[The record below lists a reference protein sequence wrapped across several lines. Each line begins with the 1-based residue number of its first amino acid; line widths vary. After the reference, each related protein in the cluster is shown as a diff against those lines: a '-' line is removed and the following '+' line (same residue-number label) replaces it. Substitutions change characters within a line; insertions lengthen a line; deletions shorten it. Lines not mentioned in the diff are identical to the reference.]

1 MDVRQAQ
8 SPPSP
13 KLPLAFAPA
22 SIVNHTG
29 QYGTLY
35 LEQSMLNSEVAF
47 RAIWKIIA
55 MIPPRSYPLDRDLPC
70 VGLKCK
76 PSRRQTYTGRLLRG
90 RRVKRTD
97 DILKYAV
104 RT

>member
-13 KLPLAFAPA
+13 KLPFAFAPA

-35 LEQSMLNSEVAF
+35 LEQSMLNSEAAF
-47 RAIWKIIA
+47 RALWKIIA
-55 MIPPRSYPLDRDLPC
+55 MLPPRSYRLDRVICLVLARSVSPPAGKHKQAAC
-70 VGLKCK
+70 YGG
-76 PSRRQTYTGRLLRG
+76 SR
-90 RRVKRTD
+90 
-97 DILKYAV
+97 
-104 RT
+104 